1 MAGIIAGFILLFV
14 LSAFFSG
21 AETSITATGTSKLR
35 TLQEQGKYKFL
46 NSTFQWLIDDTQEA
60 LTVCLIANNIV
71 NISAS
76 ALASTVVLE
85 LFGSRALV
93 LAVPVMTILIVIFGE
108 ILPKSAAMVYSENVL
123 IFASPILRVIA
134 FLISPV
140 AWAMKKCVTFIG
152 MLIHIDLGTQQVFV
166 TRDEIEQVVKIGEES
181 GALEASERRMIDGI
195 IDFDETRVHEIMIPR
210 TDMIALEA
218 NDTLAEAVNLFIEQ
232 GHSRIPVY
240 EESPDNIIGI
250 LYVKDT
256 LKNLLESNLSCEVR
270 TLLRKPIFVPETIR
284 TAEVLEAMR
293 REHIHIAIIVDEYGG
308 VAGIVTMEDILEQI
322 VGEIQDEYDQET
334 PEIQKMEDGSYLVQG
349 SISLEDLSEALGTEF
364 ESDDA
369 ESLGGLVLILS
380 GSFPEEG
387 EVFKYRNWRIKVKE
401 LEDHRIKELKLR
413 KIEQEDKT
421 EQEEEERKENDE
433 TLRQEH
439 D

>member
-1 MAGIIAGFILLFV
+1 MTGIILGFVILFL

-21 AETSITATGTSKLR
+21 AETSITATGTGKLR

-60 LTVCLIANNIV
+60 LTVCLISNNVV

-76 ALASTVVLE
+76 ALASSVVIE
-85 LFGSRALV
+85 IFGSGALV
-93 LAVPVMTILIVIFGE
+93 ITVPVMTVLIVILGE

-123 IFASPILRVIA
+123 IVAAPILRILA
-134 FLISPV
+134 FLIAPA
-140 AWAMKKCVTFIG
+140 AWAMKKCVKAIG
-152 MLIHIDLGTQQVFV
+152 FLLHIDLGTQQVFV
-166 TRDEIEQVVKIGEES
+166 TRDDIEQLVKIGEES

-195 IDFDETRVHEIMIPR
+195 IDFDERRVHEIMIPR

-218 NDTLAEAVNLFIEQ
+218 DDTLADAVKIFIEE

-256 LKNLLESNLSCEVR
+256 LKNLLDSDLTCEVR

-284 TAEVLEAMR
+284 TAEVLENMR

-308 VAGIVTMEDILEQI
+308 TCNNGRYFRTD
-322 VGEIQDEYDQET
+322 
-334 PEIQKMEDGSYLVQG
+334 SR
-349 SISLEDLSEALGTEF
+349 
-364 ESDDA
+364 
-369 ESLGGLVLILS
+369 
-380 GSFPEEG
+380 
-387 EVFKYRNWRIKVKE
+387 RNSR
-401 LEDHRIKELKLR
+401 
-413 KIEQEDKT
+413 
-421 EQEEEERKENDE
+421 
-433 TLRQEH
+433 
-439 D
+439 

>member
-1 MAGIIAGFILLFV
+1 MMAEIIAGFIVLFL

-21 AETSITATGTSKLR
+21 AETSITATGTGKLR
-35 TLQEQGKYKFL
+35 TFIETGKYRYL

-76 ALASTVVLE
+76 ALASGIALEIFGAGAVV
-85 LFGSRALV
+85 AV
-93 LAVPVMTILIVIFGE
+93 VPVMTVLIVILGE

-123 IFASPILRVIA
+123 IVAAPILRILA
-134 FLISPV
+134 FLISPI
-140 AWAMKKCVTFIG
+140 AWAMKKCVTAIG
-152 MLIHIDLGTQQVFV
+152 FLLHINLGSQQVFV
-166 TRDEIEQVVKIGEES
+166 TRDEIEQLVKIGEES

-210 TDMIALEA
+210 TDMIALDADE
-218 NDTLAEAVNLFIEQ
+218 TLGEAVKLFIDE

-256 LKNLLESNLSCEVR
+256 LKNLSEGDLSCSVR
-270 TLLRKPIFVPETIR
+270 GLLRKPIFVPETIK
-284 TAEVLEAMR
+284 TAELLENMR

-322 VGEIQDEYDQET
+322 VGEIQDEYDEES
-334 PEIQKMEDGSYLVQG
+334 PEIQKLDDGSYLVQG
-349 SISLEDLSEALGTEF
+349 IMSLENLNEELGTDF
-364 ESDDA
+364 HSDDA
-369 ESLGGLVLILS
+369 ETIGGLVLILS
-380 GSFPEEG
+380 GSFPDEG
-387 EVFKYRNWRIKVKE
+387 EIFHYEGWAIRVAG
-401 LEDHRIKELKLR
+401 LEDHRITLLNLSKY
-413 KIEQEDKT
+413 
-421 EQEEEERKENDE
+421 QEEITE
-433 TLRQEH
+433 
-439 D
+439 

>member
-1 MAGIIAGFILLFV
+1 MTGIIAGFVILFL

-21 AETSITATGTSKLR
+21 AETSITATGTGKLR

-60 LTVCLIANNIV
+60 LTVCLISNNVV

-76 ALASTVVLE
+76 ALASSVALG
-85 LFGSRALV
+85 LFGAGALV
-93 LAVPVMTILIVIFGE
+93 FVVPVMTVLIVIFGE

-123 IFASPILRVIA
+123 IFAAPILRVLA
-134 FLISPV
+134 FLISPI
-140 AWAMKKCVTFIG
+140 AWLMKKCVTGIG
-152 MLIHIDLGTQQVFV
+152 LLLNLDLGTQQVFV

-181 GALEASERRMIDGI
+181 GALEANERRMIDGI

-218 NDTLAEAVNLFIEQ
+218 GDTLGEAVRLFIDE

-240 EESPDNIIGI
+240 EERPDNIVGI

-256 LKNLLESNLSCEVR
+256 LKNLLDGDLSCDVR
-270 TLLRKPIFVPETIR
+270 ELLRKPIFVPETIK

-322 VGEIQDEYDQET
+322 VGEIQDEYDEET
-334 PEIQKMEDGSYLVQG
+334 PEVQKMEDGSYLVQG
-349 SISLEDLSEALGTEF
+349 SISLENLSDALGTEF
-364 ESDDA
+364 TSEDA
-369 ESLGGLVLILS
+369 ETLGGLVLTMS
-380 GSFPEEG
+380 GGFPEEG
-387 EVFKYRNWRIKVKE
+387 ETFEYEGWHIKVME
-401 LEDHRIKELKLR
+401 LEEHRITLLNMSKADDAHDDGQKDYS
-413 KIEQEDKT
+413 ED
-421 EQEEEERKENDE
+421 E
-433 TLRQEH
+433 
-439 D
+439 

>member
-1 MAGIIAGFILLFV
+1 MSGVILGFIVLFL

-21 AETSITATGTSKLR
+21 AETSITATGTGKLR

-46 NSTFQWLIDDTQEA
+46 NTTFQWLIDDMQEA
-60 LTVCLIANNIV
+60 LTVCLIANNVV

-76 ALASTVVLE
+76 ALASSVVMGI
-85 LFGSRALV
+85 FGPGALV
-93 LAVPVMTILIVIFGE
+93 FVVPVMTVLIVILGE

-123 IFASPILRVIA
+123 IFASPILRILA
-134 FLISPV
+134 FLITPI
-140 AWAMKKCVTFIG
+140 AWAMKKCVTGIG
-152 MLIHIDLGTQQVFV
+152 LLLHIDLGTQQVFV

-218 NDTLAEAVNLFIEQ
+218 KDTLGEAVKLFIEE

-240 EESPDNIIGI
+240 EEGPDNIIGI

-256 LKNLLESNLSCEVR
+256 LKNLLDGNLSCEVR
-270 TLLRKPIFVPETIR
+270 TLLRKPIFVPETIK

-293 REHIHIAIIVDEYGG
+293 HEHIHIAIIVDEYGG

-334 PEIQKMEDGSYLVQG
+334 PEIQKLEDGSYLVQG
-349 SISLEDLSEALGTEF
+349 SMSLEDLSEALGYEF

-387 EVFKYRNWRIKVKE
+387 EVFSYGGWQIKVVA
-401 LEDHRIKELKLR
+401 LEEHRITLLNLR
-413 KIEQEDKT
+413 KIEGGNNEY
-421 EQEEEERKENDE
+421 
-433 TLRQEH
+433 
-439 D
+439 

>member
-1 MAGIIAGFILLFV
+1 MAGVIAGFVILFL

-21 AETSITATGTSKLR
+21 AETSITATGTGKLR

-60 LTVCLIANNIV
+60 LTVCLIANNVV

-76 ALASTVVLE
+76 ALASSVMLE
-85 LFGSRALV
+85 IFGAGALV
-93 LAVPVMTILIVIFGE
+93 VVVPVMTVLIVIFGE
-108 ILPKSAAMVYSENVL
+108 ILPKSAAMVYSEHVL
-123 IFASPILRVIA
+123 IFSAPILRILA
-134 FLISPV
+134 FLLTPL
-140 AWAMKKCVTFIG
+140 AWAMRKCVTGIG
-152 MLIHIDLGTQQVFV
+152 YLLHMDLSAQQVFV

-181 GALEASERRMIDGI
+181 GALEANERRMIDGI

-218 NDTLAEAVNLFIEQ
+218 DDKLSDAVKLFIEE

-256 LKNLLESNLSCEVR
+256 LKNLLDSDLSCEVR

-284 TAEVLEAMR
+284 TAEVLENMR

-308 VAGIVTMEDILEQI
+308 VAGLVTMEDILEQI
-322 VGEIQDEYDQET
+322 VGEIQDEYDQEV
-334 PEIQKMEDGSYLVQG
+334 PEVQKLEDGSYLVQG
-349 SISLEDLSEALGTEF
+349 GISLEDLSEALGSEF
-364 ESDDA
+364 ESEDA
-369 ESLGGLVLILS
+369 ESLGGLVLTLS

-387 EVFKYRNWRIKVKE
+387 EIFEYNGWRIRVE
-401 LEDHRIKELKLR
+401 ALEDHRITSLNLSQ
-413 KIEQEDKT
+413 IENAASD
-421 EQEEEERKENDE
+421 EEISDYQEND
-433 TLRQEH
+433 
-439 D
+439 

>member
-1 MAGIIAGFILLFV
+1 MAGVISGFVILFL

-21 AETSITATGTSKLR
+21 AETSITATGTGKLR

-46 NSTFQWLIDDTQEA
+46 SSTFQWLIDDMQEA
-60 LTVCLIANNIV
+60 LTVCLIANNVV

-76 ALASTVVLE
+76 ALASSVMLE
-85 LFGSRALV
+85 IFGAGALV
-93 LAVPVMTILIVIFGE
+93 VVVPVMTVLIVIFGE
-108 ILPKSAAMVYSENVL
+108 ILPKSAAMVYSEHVL
-123 IFASPILRVIA
+123 IFSAPILRILA
-134 FLISPV
+134 FLLTPL
-140 AWAMKKCVTFIG
+140 AWAMRKCVTGIG
-152 MLIHIDLGTQQVFV
+152 YLLHMDLGTQQVFV

-181 GALEASERRMIDGI
+181 GALEANERRMIDGI

-218 NDTLAEAVNLFIEQ
+218 DDKLSDAVKLFIEE

-256 LKNLLESNLSCEVR
+256 LKNLLDSDLSCEVR

-284 TAEVLEAMR
+284 TAEVLENMR

-308 VAGIVTMEDILEQI
+308 VAGLVTMEDILEQI
-322 VGEIQDEYDQET
+322 VGEIQDEYDQEV
-334 PEIQKMEDGSYLVQG
+334 PEVQKLEDGSYLVQG
-349 SISLEDLSEALGTEF
+349 GISLEDLSEALGSEF
-364 ESDDA
+364 ESEDA
-369 ESLGGLVLILS
+369 ESLGGLVLTLS

-387 EVFKYRNWRIKVKE
+387 EIFEYNGWRIKVE
-401 LEDHRIKELKLR
+401 GLEDHRITSLNLS
-413 KIEQEDKT
+413 KIESVYD
-421 EQEEEERKENDE
+421 EESS
-433 TLRQEH
+433 
-439 D
+439 

>member
-1 MAGIIAGFILLFV
+1 MAGIISGLIILLI

-21 AETSITATGTSKLR
+21 AETSITATGKGKLI
-35 TLQEQGKYKFL
+35 TLQELGKYKFL
-46 NSTFQWLIDDTQEA
+46 NSTFQWLINDTQEA
-60 LTVCLIANNIV
+60 LTVCLISNNIV

-76 ALASTVVLE
+76 ALTSTFVLE
-85 LFGSRALV
+85 LFGPAALV
-93 LAVPVMTILIVIFGE
+93 AAVPVMTVLIVIFGE

-123 IFASPILRVIA
+123 IFAAPILRALA
-134 FLISPV
+134 FLITPV

-152 MLIHIDLGTQQVFV
+152 MLLHIDLGTQKVFV

-181 GALEASERRMIDGI
+181 GALEANERRMIDGI

-218 NDTLAEAVNLFIEQ
+218 HDTLAEAVNLFIEQ

-322 VGEIQDEYDQET
+322 VGEIQDEYDQEI

-349 SISLEDLSEALGTEF
+349 SISLEDLSEALGFEF
-364 ESDDA
+364 TCDDA
-369 ESLGGLVLILS
+369 ESLGGLVLLLS

-387 EVFKYRNWRIKVKE
+387 DVFDYGQWQIKVME
-401 LEDHRIKELKLR
+401 LEDHRIKELSLR
-413 KIEQEDKT
+413 KLENKT
-421 EQEEEERKENDE
+421 EMEVKTDE
-433 TLRQEH
+433 TVRPKQ

>member
-1 MAGIIAGFILLFV
+1 MGGIITGFVILFI

-21 AETSITATGTSKLR
+21 AETSITATGTGKLR

-46 NSTFQWLIDDTQEA
+46 NTTFQWLIDDTQEA
-60 LTVCLIANNIV
+60 LTVCLIANNVV

-76 ALASTVVLE
+76 ALASSVALG
-85 LFGSRALV
+85 LFGAGALV
-93 LAVPVMTILIVIFGE
+93 FVVPVMTILIVIFGE
-108 ILPKSAAMVYSENVL
+108 ILPKSAAMVYSEKVM
-123 IFASPILRVIA
+123 IFSAPILRVLA
-134 FLISPV
+134 FLIAPV
-140 AWAMKKCVTFIG
+140 AWAMKKCVTGIG
-152 MLIHIDLGTQQVFV
+152 LLLRMDLGTQQVFV

-195 IDFDETRVHEIMIPR
+195 IDFDETRAHEIMIPR

-218 NDTLAEAVNLFIEQ
+218 SDTLAEAVKLFIDE

-240 EESPDNIIGI
+240 EERPDNIIGI

-256 LKNLLESNLSCEVR
+256 LKNLLDGDLSCEVR

-293 REHIHIAIIVDEYGG
+293 HEHIHIAIIVDEYGG

-322 VGEIQDEYDQET
+322 VGEIQDEYDEEA
-334 PEIQKMEDGSYLVQG
+334 PEIQKLEDGSYLVQG
-349 SISLEDLSEALGTEF
+349 SISLEDLSEALGYEF
-364 ESDDA
+364 TSDDA
-369 ESLGGLVLILS
+369 ESLGGLVLTLS

-387 EVFKYRNWRIKVKE
+387 EVFSYGGWNIKVME
-401 LEDHRIKELKLR
+401 LEEHRITLLNLS
-413 KIEQEDKT
+413 
-421 EQEEEERKENDE
+421 RKEAPE
-433 TLRQEH
+433 KEEA
-439 D
+439 